1 MKTSPG
7 RSRRST
13 GSSSKKSGSGGN
25 GVTGGGGGY
34 NLSAPEPKTAEQMNR
49 IKQSIGMSR
58 SADGRLN
65 AIEKLYNDGTITE
78 AEANELLENFG
89 LKG

>member
-7 RSRRST
+7 RSKRST
-13 GSSSKKSGSGGN
+13 GSSSRKSGSGGN
-25 GVTGGGGGY
+25 DGTGGGGEY
-34 NLSAPEPKTAEQMNR
+34 ILSATEPKTDEQMNR
-49 IKQSIGMSR
+49 IKQSIGMNR

-65 AIEKLYNDGTITE
+65 AIEKLYNDGAITE